1 MVYSVIK
8 GKWCGVISGRQEGWR
23 RMITCIVTDL
33 DGTLLNHESKISPE
47 NAASLKSAQEKGI
60 EVIVATGRNY
70 PDVMEI
76 FKETGLKTWVIGA
89 NGATIHDPEG
99 NLFDHLPMDKPKAM
113 SLLQWL
119 DERDYYYEVF
129 SSDYLYSPQRGRQLI
144 AIELD
149 RLCTANPQI
158 SREELE
164 KHATIQFS
172 QTGFS
177 YIDSYK
183 EIENPAIDVYNILA
197 FSFDKE
203 KLDAGW
209 KTFEDDSAITLVS
222 SGTYNFE
229 FEHKDAS
236 KGNALTKLANHL
248 GIHLKDVLAMGD
260 SMNDLSMLIKV
271 GYPVAMGNARQD
283 VKDASIEVA
292 ETNDQDGV
300 ANTIKRIVL
309 SSITI

>member
-1 MVYSVIK
+1 M
-8 GKWCGVISGRQEGWR
+8 IS
-23 RMITCIVTDL
+23 CIVTDL

-47 NAASLKSAQEKGI
+47 NVESLKCAQKNGI
-60 EVIVATGRNY
+60 EIIVATGRNY
-70 PDVMEI
+70 PDVIEI
-76 FKETGLKTWVIGA
+76 FKESGLKTWVIGA

-99 NLFDHLPMDKPKAM
+99 NLFAHLPMDKQKAM
-113 SLLQWL
+113 NLLQWL
-119 DERDYYYEVF
+119 EERDYYYEVF
-129 SSDYLYSPQRGRQLI
+129 SNDCLYSPQRGRQLI

-149 RLCTANPQI
+149 RLCTANPEI

-164 KHATIQFS
+164 KHAIIQFS

-197 FSFDKE
+197 FSFDKA

-209 KTFEDDSAITLVS
+209 STFQDDSSITLVS

-229 FEHKDAS
+229 FEHKEAS

-260 SMNDLSMLIKV
+260 SMNDLSMLTSV

-283 VKDASIEVA
+283 VKEASLEIA

-300 ANTIKRIVL
+300 ANTIKRLVL